1 MDMPKTKRLL
11 LAEIKKIDTRMKKAF
26 IWYLSISFLPAIIT
40 ERGILPILFIPAIFL
55 FFWALFQQQKRSKL
69 EYEYKFWGS
78 AYKPRIKRV
87 VVKEL

>member
-26 IWYLSISFLPAIIT
+26 IWYLFISFLLAIIT
-40 ERGILPILFIPAIFL
+40 EGGILPILFIPAIFL

-78 AYKPRIKRV
+78 AYKPGIKRV